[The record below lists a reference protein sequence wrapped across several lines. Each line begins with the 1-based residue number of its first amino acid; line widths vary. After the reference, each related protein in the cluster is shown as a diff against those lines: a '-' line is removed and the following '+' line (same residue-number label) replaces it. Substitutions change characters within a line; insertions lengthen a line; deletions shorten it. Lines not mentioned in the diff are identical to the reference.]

1 MDRCLLPQI
10 CMSAKSL
17 QLFLTLCS
25 PVDYS
30 TSGSSVHGDS
40 LGKNTGVSCCALLH
54 GIFPTQASNL
64 FLMSPALAGRFFT
77 PAPPR
82 KLVAVN
88 I

>member
-54 GIFPTQASNL
+54 GVFPTQASNL

-77 PAPPR
+77 LAPPR